1 VTGVALGAIKAPSFH
16 DSFSGTDLERRNS
29 TILSSSYM
37 PYPDFVSATSSRPRD
52 SEPRVTRPVTHA
64 LLAARAA
71 RAQLPAVVPENRPL
85 ASSSIRG
92 GAQRANGLTFL
103 TSTKSQS
110 MRPVSQAQQAAQAA
124 RAHLPV
130 PKTPPPSSISYLGGT
145 QQFNKLPFQFP
156 SGKAKA
162 TRPVSR
168 AQLAARSQPSTSN
181 SKPTTPSPPK
191 PKSTRPISTWQRGG
205 RRPPISTTPHATT
218 PQDKDDDEATLVNFG

>member
-1 VTGVALGAIKAPSFH
+1 
-16 DSFSGTDLERRNS
+16 
-29 TILSSSYM
+29 M
-37 PYPDFVSATSSRPRD
+37 PYPDFVSATSSQPRD

-85 ASSSIRG
+85 ASSSTRG

-103 TSTKSQS
+103 TSAKSQS
-110 MRPVSQAQQAAQAA
+110 TRPVSQAQQAAQAA

-130 PKTPPPSSISYLGGT
+130 PKPPPPSSSSYMGGT
-145 QQFNKLPFQFP
+145 QQFNKLPFQ
-156 SGKAKA
+156 STGKAKA
-162 TRPVSR
+162 TRPVSQ
-168 AQLAARSQPSTSN
+168 AQLAAQSQPSTSN
-181 SKPTTPSPPK
+181 SKRTTSSPLK

-205 RRPPISTTPHATT
+205 RRPPIPTTPHATT